1 MIKLKSILKE
11 DHLDPSVMAMPF
23 FNEFYTQFNCKPM
36 FKYLGLKDKEYV
48 FIAPLTD
55 LGELSHI
62 ISDAYYMARV
72 TDKYAYF
79 GIVYMLNGLEQ
90 FDATVCLIEKT
101 GGTFETKY
109 FDDKDPDFSDS
120 KTNFIKM
127 IKIMV

>member
-11 DHLDPSVMAMPF
+11 EYLDPTLIAMPF
-23 FNEFYTQFNCKPM
+23 FNEFYGQIHCSPE
-36 FKYLGLKDKEYV
+36 FKYIGLKDKEYV
-48 FIAPLTD
+48 FTAPLKD

-109 FDDKDPDFSDS
+109 FDDKDPAFSDS